1 MLIIQFEDKMIATRS
16 ASEILD
22 EIRRMKGLGSDSAL
36 GEIFGVKQ
44 STVSSWRARNSLPYE
59 DIIDFC
65 IREDISLDSL
75 LLHQKPLIVEKML
88 VGEDRYLPLS
98 VTIEIDD
105 LFTTRLVRQLGKR
118 SIDWL
123 ANMANMDVAKI
134 NDIMTGRELPTFEE
148 LDSIAQALNVTTSW
162 LAERSPIAS
171 ENWRY
176 EFYKKDNNKK
186 AFPSEIF
193 RNYLVSAE
201 NFIESMQGLIT
212 VTPEL
217 KADIIAIACRV
228 HMKETPNSVEANHEL
243 IRFLLMLPK

>member
-1 MLIIQFEDKMIATRS
+1 MFAARS

-22 EIRRMKGLGSDSAL
+22 EIRRMKGLSSDTAL

-44 STVSSWRARNSLPYE
+44 TTVSSWRARNSLPYE
-59 DIIDFC
+59 ELIAFC
-65 IREDISLDSL
+65 IKEEISLDSL
-75 LLHQKPLIVEKML
+75 LLHQKPIIVEKKIA
-88 VGEDRYLPLS
+88 GEGYSRPFS
-98 VTIEIDD
+98 VTFEIDD

-118 SIDWL
+118 SIEWL
-123 ANMANMDVAKI
+123 ADMANMDVSKT
-134 NDIMTGRELPTFEE
+134 NDIMAGRELPTFEE

-176 EFYKKDNNKK
+176 EFYKKESNKK

-193 RNYLVSAE
+193 RNYLISAE

-217 KADIIAIACRV
+217 KADKIGRAHV
-228 HMKETPNSVEANHEL
+228 
-243 IRFLLMLPK
+243 